1 MYIATAYQGAAC
13 PPWPPLRS
21 CILLLAAAQLS
32 YGTDATPDMVDEDP
46 DDGEDNTE
54 DEKGDE
60 EESFLDDQMVE
71 C

>member
-1 MYIATAYQGAAC
+1 M
-13 PPWPPLRS
+13 
-21 CILLLAAAQLS
+21 AAAQLS

-60 EESFLDDQMVE
+60 EESFFKYQMVE

>member
-1 MYIATAYQGAAC
+1 MHTKELHVLPG
-13 PPWPPLRS
+13 PWGIIQS
-21 CILLLAAAQLS
+21 SIFLLAAAQLS
-32 YGTDATPDMVDEDP
+32 YSTDTTPDMVDEDP

-60 EESFLDDQMVE
+60 EESFFKYQMVE